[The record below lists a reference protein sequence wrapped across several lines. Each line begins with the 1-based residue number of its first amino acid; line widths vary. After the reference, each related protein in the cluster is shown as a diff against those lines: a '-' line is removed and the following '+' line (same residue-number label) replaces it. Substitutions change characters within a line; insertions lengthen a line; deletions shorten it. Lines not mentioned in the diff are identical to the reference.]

1 MAGYLT
7 WGGRTRERCKKCEP
21 AFDQAAR
28 GLTLEGFMR
37 ATESLIEAAEL
48 SAKDELLGSTD
59 LAAVHRWLNRRSG
72 LDPTIDAD
80 QELENWQP

>member
-1 MAGYLT
+1 M
-7 WGGRTRERCKKCEP
+7 P
-21 AFDQAAR
+21 
-28 GLTLEGFMR
+28 